1 MRISTQALTN
11 ELLANLNQN
20 RNELVRI
27 NRQVSTGRTV
37 NQPSDAPGA
46 YATSREMEARI
57 ERNTLFQNNIQT
69 GIEEA
74 RIAADTIA
82 EIVDQLRELKRL
94 ATQGANNTLDAAS
107 MNILANRANGLR
119 DAIVQLANKNYN
131 GRYLFSGTATLTQPF
146 SISGSSVNYAGNN
159 ETLKVG
165 ISENITVATSVNGN
179 ELVTFN
185 TTDSVFQ
192 VIARVVS
199 ALQANN
205 LNAVRAELDAIDDAI
220 EHVSGRASELGN
232 NINRMEFAYYFYETS
247 TLSLTTHAS
256 RLVDT
261 DYAEAMSRLQYLD
274 TSYQAALNAGSRLLR
289 LSLVNYL

>member
-205 LNAVRAELDAIDDAI
+205 FNAVRAELDAIDDAI

>member
-1 MRISTQALTN
+1 MRISNQALTN
-11 ELLANLNQN
+11 ELVANLNQN

-57 ERNTLFQNNIQT
+57 DRNTLFQNNIQT
-69 GIEEA
+69 GMEEA
-74 RIAADTIA
+74 RVAADTIDQM
-82 EIVDQLRELKRL
+82 VDQLRELKRL
-94 ATQGANNTLDAAS
+94 ATQGANNTLDAES
-107 MNILANRANGLR
+107 MNILANRTNGLR
-119 DAIVQLANKNYN
+119 DAIVQLANKSYN
-131 GRYLFSGTATLTQPF
+131 GRYLFSGTATLSQPF

-159 ETLKVG
+159 ETLTVG
-165 ISENITVATSVNGN
+165 ISDNVTVATSVNGN
-179 ELVTFN
+179 ELFTFD

-199 ALQANN
+199 ALQANDA
-205 LNAVRAELDAIDDAI
+205 NAVRAELDAIDKAI
-220 EHVSGRASELGN
+220 EQVSGRGSDLGN
-232 NINRMEFAYYFYETS
+232 NINRMEFAYYDYETS

-261 DYAEAMSRLQYLD
+261 DYAAALSRLQNLD
-274 TSYQAALNAGSRLLR
+274 TSYQAALSAGSRLMR